1 VDISLVGLKNFWTKF
16 IESKKLYTGVTNPA
30 DKHVHRSWRQNVTFE
45 EKLAKLTE
53 IVDKLEAGNEL
64 PLEDSLKLFEE
75 GVHLVSSCREMLEKA
90 EQRVEDVLK
99 TDNS

>member
-1 VDISLVGLKNFWTKF
+1 M
-16 IESKKLYTGVTNPA
+16 
-30 DKHVHRSWRQNVTFE
+30 TFE

-75 GVHLVSSCREMLEKA
+75 GVGLVSSCREMLENA
-90 EQRVEDVLK
+90 EQRVENVLN
-99 TDNS
+99 TDKS

>member
-1 VDISLVGLKNFWTKF
+1 M
-16 IESKKLYTGVTNPA
+16 
-30 DKHVHRSWRQNVTFE
+30 TFE

-75 GVHLVSSCREMLEKA
+75 GVGLVSSCREMLENA
-90 EQRVEDVLK
+90 EQRIENVLK
-99 TDNS
+99 TDNA

>member
-1 VDISLVGLKNFWTKF
+1 M
-16 IESKKLYTGVTNPA
+16 
-30 DKHVHRSWRQNVTFE
+30 TFE

-53 IVDKLEAGNEL
+53 IVDKLETGNEL

-75 GVHLVSSCREMLEKA
+75 GVGLVSSCREMLEDA
-90 EQRVEDVLK
+90 EQRIENVLK

>member
-1 VDISLVGLKNFWTKF
+1 MTL
-16 IESKKLYTGVTNPA
+16 
-30 DKHVHRSWRQNVTFE
+30 E

-75 GVHLVSSCREMLEKA
+75 GVGLVSSCREMLENA
-90 EQRVEDVLK
+90 EQRVENVLN
-99 TDNS
+99 TDKS

>member
-1 VDISLVGLKNFWTKF
+1 M
-16 IESKKLYTGVTNPA
+16 
-30 DKHVHRSWRQNVTFE
+30 TFE

-75 GVHLVSSCREMLEKA
+75 GVGLVSSCRELLENA
-90 EQRVEDVLK
+90 EQRIENALK

>member
-1 VDISLVGLKNFWTKF
+1 M
-16 IESKKLYTGVTNPA
+16 
-30 DKHVHRSWRQNVTFE
+30 TFE

-75 GVHLVSSCREMLEKA
+75 GVGLVSSCREMLENA
-90 EQRVEDVLK
+90 EQRIENVLK
-99 TDNS
+99 TDNT

>member
-1 VDISLVGLKNFWTKF
+1 M
-16 IESKKLYTGVTNPA
+16 
-30 DKHVHRSWRQNVTFE
+30 TFE

-75 GVHLVSSCREMLEKA
+75 GVGLVSSCREMLENA
-90 EQRVEDVLK
+90 EQRIENVLK
-99 TDNS
+99 TDDA

>member
-1 VDISLVGLKNFWTKF
+1 M
-16 IESKKLYTGVTNPA
+16 
-30 DKHVHRSWRQNVTFE
+30 TFE

-75 GVHLVSSCREMLEKA
+75 GVGLVSSCRDMLENA
-90 EQRVEDVLK
+90 EQRIENVLK
-99 TDNS
+99 TDDS

>member
-1 VDISLVGLKNFWTKF
+1 M
-16 IESKKLYTGVTNPA
+16 
-30 DKHVHRSWRQNVTFE
+30 TFE

-75 GVHLVSSCREMLEKA
+75 GVGLVSACREMLENA
-90 EQRVEDVLK
+90 EQRVENVLK
-99 TDNS
+99 TDTQ